1 MEKGFGGSPSCMV
14 QQQVTEMETE
24 LFSFL
29 FQAVTALGILALWI
43 FQTVFFVTC
52 LGNALIQPCTSQG
65 ENHN

>member
-1 MEKGFGGSPSCMV
+1 MV